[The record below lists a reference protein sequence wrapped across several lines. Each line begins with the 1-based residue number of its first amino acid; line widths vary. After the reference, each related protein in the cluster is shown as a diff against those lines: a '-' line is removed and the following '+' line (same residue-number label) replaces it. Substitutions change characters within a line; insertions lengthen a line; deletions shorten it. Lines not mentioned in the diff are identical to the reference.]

1 MLLRNIRVDASLSCA
16 VQPML
21 DDRRRCPAAIS
32 VSLEGLGG
40 RLRAATHLLISLEL
54 CQCARHAAA
63 PHDTANASAAAG
75 NVRMR
80 RLRDHAG
87 LCDMAEEV
95 QGTNHI

>member
-1 MLLRNIRVDASLSCA
+1 
-16 VQPML
+16 
-21 DDRRRCPAAIS
+21 
-32 VSLEGLGG
+32 
-40 RLRAATHLLISLEL
+40 LISLEL